1 MNTVADLEFSF
12 EGCEFNV
19 NMLAIQRKFISL
31 RVCLVFFI
39 SAVIV
44 YLEKEV
50 VFLKPNFCI
59 HKKLIVFFKSNS
71 SGVHNYKQGWN
82 KSHSRLKISE
92 NPLPLEKIS
101 YIFTFGPSKNFLIT
115 LWALQG
121 KFSFLN
127 YTMEIYLPTRL
138 CNEPL
143 LSFSRQVC
151 LILIS

>member
-1 MNTVADLEFSF
+1 MYTVADLEFSF

-71 SGVHNYKQGWN
+71 SGVHNYKQGRN

-92 NPLPLEKIS
+92 NPLTFRENLIHF
-101 YIFTFGPSKNFLIT
+101 YIWPFQK
-115 LWALQG
+115 
-121 KFSFLN
+121 FLN
-127 YTMEIYLPTRL
+127 YTMGSPRKVF
-138 CNEPL
+138 
-143 LSFSRQVC
+143 FS
-151 LILIS
+151 